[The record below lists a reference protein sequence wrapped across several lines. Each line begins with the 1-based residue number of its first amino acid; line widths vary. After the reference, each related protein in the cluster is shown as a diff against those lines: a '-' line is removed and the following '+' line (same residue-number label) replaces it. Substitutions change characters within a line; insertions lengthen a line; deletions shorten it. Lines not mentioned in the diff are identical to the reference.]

1 MAILTE
7 REARR
12 IVEAVMERASADDTI
27 VSLVSREGG
36 NTRFAGNGVT
46 TSGEV
51 ANVELNVTSA
61 FGSRI
66 GSAQTNGIDDE
77 AIAAVV
83 ARSEEAAG
91 LAPEDPEY
99 VPPLESADYPRPP
112 AYFESTAAH
121 GPAERAAAVAAAIGA
136 ATGPDAT
143 IAGFLE
149 NYGVAYATGNSRGVF
164 GYFPMTWIE
173 YTNTV
178 RTPDGRGSGWAGVR
192 LHDADELDAAGMA
205 RIAAEKALASRT
217 VVPLEPGE
225 YPVIL
230 EPVAAAVMAGALV
243 GQMSARRAMEG
254 RSYLSAPNG
263 GTKLGERLLAPLVT
277 IATDPLYGEA
287 PGRAWAEEQLPARP
301 TTWYREGRVESLQF
315 DRFWAGRNDTQ
326 PVPGSTNLV
335 MGGEERS
342 LEELIR
348 GTERAVLVTRFWYIR
363 TLNPAD
369 LTLTGLTRDGTFW
382 IEGGRITHAV
392 NNFRW
397 NDSPVRV
404 FSGVEAM
411 SRPAR
416 VADEDWVLSPSFV
429 PAVRASRFR
438 FASVSQA
445 V

>member
-1 MAILTE
+1 MPILTE

-12 IVEAVMERASADDTI
+12 IVDSVMERASADDTI
-27 VSLVSREGG
+27 VNLVSREGG

-46 TSGEV
+46 TSGEL
-51 ANVELNVTSA
+51 ANVELTVTSA
-61 FGSRI
+61 FGTRS
-66 GSAQTNGIDDE
+66 GSAETNGIDDE
-77 AIAAVV
+77 SIAAVV

-99 VPPLESADYPRPP
+99 VPPLDSADYPRPP

-192 LHDADELDAAGMA
+192 LHDADDLDAAGMA
-205 RIAAEKALASRT
+205 RIAAEKAVASRT
-217 VVPLEPGE
+217 VVQLEPGE

-263 GTKLGERLLAPLVT
+263 GTRLGEQLLSPLVT
-277 IATDPLYGEA
+277 IATDPLHGEA

-315 DRFWAGRNDTQ
+315 DRFWAGRNDTR

-335 MGGEERS
+335 MGGDDRS

-348 GTERAVLVTRFWYIR
+348 GTERGVLVTRFWYIR

-382 IEGGRITHAV
+382 VENGRISHAV

-397 NDSPVRV
+397 NDSPLRV
-404 FSGVEAM
+404 FARVEAM
-411 SRPAR
+411 SRPIR
-416 VADEDWVLSPSFV
+416 VAVEDWVLDPSYV
-429 PAVRASRFR
+429 PAVRAPAFR

>member
-7 REARR
+7 QEARR

-27 VSLVSREGG
+27 VNLVSREGG

-51 ANVELNVTSA
+51 SNVEVTVVSA
-61 FGSRI
+61 FGSRS
-66 GSAQTNGIDDE
+66 GSAETNGIDDE

-83 ARSEEAAG
+83 ARSEEAAR

-99 VPPLESADYPRPP
+99 VPPLDSADYPRPS
-112 AYFESTAAH
+112 AFFDSTAGY
-121 GPAERAAAVAAAIGA
+121 GPAQRADAAAGGIGEA
-136 ATGPDAT
+136 VERDTT

-149 NYGVAYATGNSRGVF
+149 NYGVAYATGNTRGVF
-164 GYFPMTWIE
+164 GYFPLTWIE

-178 RTPDGRGSGWAGVR
+178 RTPEGSGSGWAGVR
-192 LHDADELDAAGMA
+192 LHDAEGLDAAGMA
-205 RIAAEKALASRT
+205 RIAAEKAVASRT
-217 VVPLEPGE
+217 VTPLEPGE

-230 EPVAAAVMAGALV
+230 EPIATAVLSGALV
-243 GQMSARRAMEG
+243 GQMNARRAMEG
-254 RSYLSAPNG
+254 RSYLSAPEG
-263 GTKLGERLLAPLVT
+263 ATKLGEQVVSPLVT
-277 IATDPLYGEA
+277 IRTDPMHSEA
-287 PGRAWAEEQLPARP
+287 PGRAWAGEQLPARA
-301 TTWYREGRVESLQF
+301 TTWYREGRVESLQY
-315 DRFWAGRNDTQ
+315 DRYWAGRHGVD

-335 MGGEERS
+335 MEGEDRS

-348 GTERAVLVTRFWYIR
+348 GTERGVLVTRFWYIR

-382 IEGGRITHAV
+382 IEDGTISHAV

-397 NDSPVRV
+397 NESPVRV
-404 FSGVEAM
+404 FERVEAM
-411 SRPAR
+411 ARPVR
-416 VADEDWVLSPSFV
+416 VADEDWVLDPSYV
-429 PAVRASRFR
+429 PAIRASAFR

>member
-12 IVEAVMERASADDTI
+12 IVEAVMDRATADDTI
-27 VSLVSREGG
+27 VNLVSREGG

-51 ANVELNVTSA
+51 ANVELTVTSA
-61 FGSRI
+61 FGNRS
-66 GSAQTNGIDDE
+66 GSAETNGIDDE

-91 LAPEDPEY
+91 LAPEDPEH
-99 VPPLESADYPRPP
+99 VPPLEVADYLRPP
-112 AYFESTAAH
+112 AYFENTAAY
-121 GPAERAAAVAAAIGA
+121 GPAARAGAVAAAIGEA
-136 ATGPDAT
+136 AGREAT

-149 NYGVAYATGNSRGVF
+149 NYGLAYATGNSRGVF
-164 GYFPMTWIE
+164 GYFPMTWLE

-178 RTPDGRGSGWAGVR
+178 RTPDGSGSGWAGVR
-192 LHDADELDAAGMA
+192 LHDATSLDAAGMA
-205 RIAAEKALASRT
+205 RIAAEKAIASST

-243 GQMSARRAMEG
+243 GQMGARRAMEG
-254 RSYLSAPNG
+254 RSYLSAPQG
-263 GTKLGERLLAPLVT
+263 ATKLGEQLVSPLVT
-277 IATDPLYGEA
+277 IATDPLHAEV
-287 PGRAWAEEQLPARP
+287 PGRAWAGEQLPSRA
-301 TTWYREGRVESLQF
+301 TTWYGQGRVESLQY
-315 DRFWAGRNDTQ
+315 DRYWAGQHDTA
-326 PVPGSTNLV
+326 PVPSSTNLV
-335 MGGEERS
+335 MEGEDRS

-348 GTERAVLVTRFWYIR
+348 GTPRGVLVTRFWYIR
-363 TLNPAD
+363 TLNPSD

-382 IEGGRITHAV
+382 IEDGRIAHAV

-404 FSGVEAM
+404 FAGVDAM
-411 SRPAR
+411 SRPVR
-416 VADEDWVLSPSFV
+416 VADEDWVLSPSYV
-429 PAVRASRFR
+429 PAVRAAGFR

>member
-7 REARR
+7 QEARR

-27 VSLVSREGG
+27 VNLVSREGG
-36 NTRFAGNGVT
+36 NTRFARNGVT

-51 ANVELNVTSA
+51 SNVEVSVRSA
-61 FGSRI
+61 FGSRS
-66 GSAQTNGIDDE
+66 GSAETNGIDGE

-83 ARSEEAAG
+83 ARSEEAAR

-99 VPPLESADYPRPP
+99 VRPLEAAEYPRPP

-121 GPAERAAAVAAAIGA
+121 GPAERADAAAAAIGEA
-136 ATGPDAT
+136 VPRDTV
-143 IAGFLE
+143 IAGFVE

-164 GYFPMTWIE
+164 GYFPMTWLE

-178 RTPDGRGSGWAGVR
+178 RTPDGSGSGWAGVR
-192 LHDADELDAAGMA
+192 LHDADGLDAGGMA
-205 RIAAEKALASRT
+205 RIAAEKAVASRT
-217 VVPLEPGE
+217 IVPLEPGE
-225 YPVIL
+225 YPVVL

-243 GQMSARRAMEG
+243 SQMNARRAMEG
-254 RSYLSAPNG
+254 RSYLAAPEG
-263 GTKLGERLLAPLVT
+263 ATKLGRQLLSPLIT
-277 IATDPLYGEA
+277 IATDPFHAEV
-287 PGRAWAEEQLPARP
+287 PGRAWAGEQLPARA
-301 TTWYREGRVESLQF
+301 TTWYRDGRVESLQY
-315 DRFWAGRNDTQ
+315 DRYWAGRNGVD
-326 PVPGSTNLV
+326 PVPGSTNLA
-335 MGGEERS
+335 MEGEDRS

-348 GTERAVLVTRFWYIR
+348 ATERGVLVTRFWYIR
-363 TLNPAD
+363 TLNPSD

-382 IEGGRITHAV
+382 IEGGRIAHAV

-404 FSGVEAM
+404 FAGVEAM
-411 SRPAR
+411 SRPVR
-416 VADEDWVLSPSFV
+416 VADEDWVLSPAYV
-429 PAVRASRFR
+429 PAVRASGFR

>member
-12 IVEAVMERASADDTI
+12 IVESVMARASADETI
-27 VSLVSREGG
+27 VDLVSREGG

-51 ANVELNVTSA
+51 ANVEVTVTSA
-61 FGSRI
+61 FGSRS
-66 GSAQTNGIDDE
+66 GTAETNGIDDE
-77 AIAAVV
+77 AIATVV
-83 ARSEEAAG
+83 ARAEEAAR
-91 LAPEDPEY
+91 LAPEDAEY
-99 VPPLESADYPRPP
+99 VRPLESADYPRPA

-121 GPAERAAAVAAAIGA
+121 GPARRADAVAAAIAEGGGRD
-136 ATGPDAT
+136 TT

-178 RTPDGRGSGWAGVR
+178 RTPDGAGSGWAGVR
-192 LHDADELDAAGMA
+192 LHDAARLDAAGMA
-205 RIAAEKALASRT
+205 RIAAEKAIASRT

-254 RSYLSAPNG
+254 RSYLSAPEG
-263 GTKLGERLLAPLVT
+263 ATKLGEQLLSSRVT
-277 IATDPLYGEA
+277 IATDPLHAEV
-287 PGRAWAEEQLPARP
+287 PGRAWAGQQLPARA
-301 TTWYREGRVESLQF
+301 TTWYREGRVETLQF
-315 DRFWAGRNDTQ
+315 DRYWAQRHDAE

-335 MGGEERS
+335 MEGEDRS

-348 GTERAVLVTRFWYIR
+348 ETERGVLVTRFWYIR

-382 IEGGRITHAV
+382 IENGTLSHAV

-397 NDSPVRV
+397 NESPVRV
-404 FSGVEAM
+404 FERAEAL
-411 SRPAR
+411 SRPVR
-416 VADEDWVLSPSFV
+416 VADEDWVLSPSYV
-429 PAVRASRFR
+429 PAVRASAFR